1 MFELI
6 FDPYNYPFWVL
17 ITAIITG
24 IIAAISRPFSTYVM
38 FAYPNAKFEAIGN
51 PFVTE
56 KDLNRVADS
65 KDLIGFKDA
74 LNVSKDYDLTGD
86 NTYEIQHSLDNNFIK
101 TIEMMQKDSSKKMND
116 FFKTYIEKLD
126 IYLIKNAIKNKLEDK
141 KIDEKTIDKAIL
153 PTTKSILQ
161 EIMDSEKQ
169 NMPVI
174 LKNYGFEKDVIE
186 AVSDET
192 LDLLRLDITIDKYVI
207 NKFREIKVPYK
218 CDKAKRKFVNILI
231 DIITIKNILRA
242 KQLGYDVESCKK
254 LFLGEGQ
261 NIASWK
267 FKEMTE
273 LDSVPH
279 VISSLEGTSYY
290 DALKNVIEDFNK
302 DRSVQIL
309 ENALD
314 SHFLKL
320 VEDISTQNYVTIGP
334 TIRFIVS
341 KEFEIENL
349 KIIAKGVSENLSL
362 DIIKNF
368 LVKEVGS

>member
-101 TIEMMQKDSSKKMND
+101 TIEMMQKDSSKKMNY

-169 NMPVI
+169 NMSAI

-368 LVKEVGS
+368 LVKEAGS